1 MCDKTREMGN
11 WTVTDHDLEVFERW
25 MKGDSARM
33 IAMDEYVST
42 QRIYQIITKVRLF
55 RGDEVYKDPYDLR
68 YLQSITPRT
77 RKFLVKRGAKNIKEL
92 TEWVKRNRLTDI
104 PGVGD
109 TIEQKILIQLHD
121 FMHQRREEEQNKE
134 TETENK

>member
-1 MCDKTREMGN
+1 MCDKRKMGN

-121 FMHQRREEEQNKE
+121 FMCQKNEEEQNKKSE
-134 TETENK
+134 

>member
-92 TEWVKRNRLTDI
+92 TEWVKHNRLTDI

-109 TIEQKILIQLHD
+109 SIEQKILIQLHD
-121 FMHQRREEEQNKE
+121 FMRQRREEEQNKKSE
-134 TETENK
+134 

>member
-55 RGDEVYKDPYDLR
+55 RGDEVYKDPYDLK

-77 RKFLVKRGAKNIKEL
+77 RKFLVKRGAKDIREL
-92 TEWVKRNRLTDI
+92 TEWVKHNRLTDI

-109 TIEQKILIQLHD
+109 IIEQKILIQLHD
-121 FMHQRREEEQNKE
+121 FMRKRREEEQNKKSE
-134 TETENK
+134 

>member
-1 MCDKTREMGN
+1 MRDKTRKMGN

-33 IAMDEYVST
+33 IAMDNYVST

-77 RKFLVKRGAKNIKEL
+77 RKFLVKRGSKNIKEL
-92 TEWVKRNRLTDI
+92 TEWVKHNRLTDI

-121 FMHQRREEEQNKE
+121 FMCQKNEEEQNKKSE
-134 TETENK
+134 

>member
-109 TIEQKILIQLHD
+109 TIKQKILIQLDD
-121 FMHQRREEEQNKE
+121 FMRQRREEEQYKE
-134 TETENK
+134 TESK

>member
-25 MKGDSARM
+25 MKGDSVRM

-55 RGDEVYKDPYDLR
+55 RGDEVYKDQYDLR

-109 TIEQKILIQLHD
+109 AIEQKILIQLHD
-121 FMHQRREEEQNKE
+121 FMHQRREEEQNK
-134 TETENK
+134 NGGI

>member
-1 MCDKTREMGN
+1 MCDKTRKMGN

-33 IAMDEYVST
+33 IAMDKYVST

-92 TEWVKRNRLTDI
+92 TEWVKHNRLT
-104 PGVGD
+104 
-109 TIEQKILIQLHD
+109 EN
-121 FMHQRREEEQNKE
+121 QNK
-134 TETENK
+134 NWRN

>member
-1 MCDKTREMGN
+1 MCDKTREMCN

-33 IAMDEYVST
+33 IAMDKYVST

-92 TEWVKRNRLTDI
+92 TEWVKHNRLTDI

-121 FMHQRREEEQNKE
+121 FMCQKNEEEQNKKSE
-134 TETENK
+134 

>member
-1 MCDKTREMGN
+1 MCDKTREMCN
-11 WTVTDHDLEVFERW
+11 WTVTERDLAIFERW
-25 MKGDSARM
+25 MKGNSARM

-77 RKFLVKRGAKNIKEL
+77 RKFLVKRGAKDIKEL
-92 TEWVKRNRLTDI
+92 IEWVKYNRLTTI
-104 PGVGD
+104 PGIGD
-109 TIEQKILIQLHD
+109 TIEKKIPIQLND
-121 FMHQRREEEQNKE
+121 FMHQRREEEQNK
-134 TETENK
+134 NGGI

>member
-1 MCDKTREMGN
+1 MCDKTRKMGN

-25 MKGDSARM
+25 MKGDSVRM

-92 TEWVKRNRLTDI
+92 TEWVKHNRLTDI

-121 FMHQRREEEQNKE
+121 FMRQRREEEQNKKSE
-134 TETENK
+134 

>member
-1 MCDKTREMGN
+1 MCDKTRKMGN
-11 WTVTDHDLEVFERW
+11 WTVTDHDLYVFERW

-92 TEWVKRNRLTDI
+92 TEWVKHNRLTDI
-104 PGVGD
+104 PGIGD
-109 TIEQKILIQLHD
+109 TIERKILIQLDD
-121 FMHQRREEEQNKE
+121 FMRQRREEEQNKKSE
-134 TETENK
+134 

>member
-1 MCDKTREMGN
+1 MCDKTRKMGN

-77 RKFLVKRGAKNIKEL
+77 RKFLVKRGAKDLNEL
-92 TEWVKRNRLTDI
+92 TEWVKHNRLTDI

-121 FMHQRREEEQNKE
+121 FMRQRREEEQNKKSE
-134 TETENK
+134 

>member
-55 RGDEVYKDPYDLR
+55 RGDEVYKDQYDLR

-92 TEWVKRNRLTDI
+92 TEWVKHNRLTDI

-121 FMHQRREEEQNKE
+121 FMHQRREEEQNK
-134 TETENK
+134 NGGI

>member
-1 MCDKTREMGN
+1 MCDKTRKMGN

-33 IAMDEYVST
+33 IAMDNYVST

-92 TEWVKRNRLTDI
+92 TEWVKHNRLTDI
-104 PGVGD
+104 PGIGD
-109 TIEQKILIQLHD
+109 TIERKILIQLDD
-121 FMHQRREEEQNKE
+121 FMRQRREEEQNKKSE
-134 TETENK
+134 

>member
-1 MCDKTREMGN
+1 MCDKTRKMGN

-33 IAMDEYVST
+33 IAMDKYVST

-92 TEWVKRNRLTDI
+92 IEWVKHNRLTDI

-109 TIEQKILIQLHD
+109 TIERKILIQLHD
-121 FMHQRREEEQNKE
+121 FMCQKNEEEQNKKSE
-134 TETENK
+134 